1 MGVKILQRLRNRRLR
16 STRACAPQGASSEND
31 MRPLLSWTLHPSKMA
46 GFAPSASPFF
56 HCSRRPAVTL
66 FAAFIR
72 RLLSHAQTTTSLGA
86 MAEASPGAVSGAVD
100 LRPSKVG
107 AMFVDVDSGSE
118 KMHTREITHHLRHWL
133 EIGSPAAVASLGRQ
147 QGAIFLIAVICC
159 PHIITVPFRACYKG
173 EINNLP
179 QTFS

>member
-1 MGVKILQRLRNRRLR
+1 MRT
-16 STRACAPQGASSEND
+16 TRCVIRKRHAAFVGS
-31 MRPLLSWTLHPSKMA
+31 SWTLHPSKMA

-118 KMHTREITHHLRHWL
+118 KMHTREITHHVRHWL
-133 EIGSPAAVASLGRQ
+133 EIGSPAVVASLGRQ